1 MSIINHFLSVVTEP
15 QFKLARDL
23 TAMAIAD
30 GKVTPEEKE
39 AMSALCQLENINE
52 TTLMESLQGGF
63 DEAEARIP
71 KERKEKEL
79 YLKNLI
85 KLIGADKYA
94 APQEIYL
101 FQIVAGRMGL
111 NQMDVMGI
119 FLASTT
125 HQYFKGDAGIAIF
138 TSFLKNHIAPK
149 SKTEKENRDNI
160 RAIYETVAINTERL
174 QDPEADRELLL
185 QNLERAT
192 RTFMENSI
200 LIKEFRD
207 MKLDLG
213 RILKEEELRVFMKY
227 Y

>member
-1 MSIINHFLSVVTEP
+1 MV
-15 QFKLARDL
+15 
-23 TAMAIAD
+23 
-30 GKVTPEEKE
+30 
-39 AMSALCQLENINE
+39 CNIE
-52 TTLMESLQGGF
+52 
-63 DEAEARIP
+63 
-71 KERKEKEL
+71 
-79 YLKNLI
+79 
-85 KLIGADKYA
+85 
-94 APQEIYL
+94 
-101 FQIVAGRMGL
+101 
-111 NQMDVMGI
+111 GI